1 MFRFATPWAFLLLA
15 VIPALLYVRFARRR
29 PPAVRFPATGPLKR
43 LPRTWRVRLAALP
56 VWIRAAALALLVIA
70 LARPQEGSERV
81 VDVSRGVAIEMVVDR
96 SSSMGAELRYRGRR
110 LNRLEAALRLFRDFV
125 EGSGD
130 LAGRPSDL
138 IGLVTFAR
146 YADTI
151 CPLTLDHDTLIGFL
165 PTVRLVDRE
174 SEDGTAIGDAVALA
188 AARLRTAEEALAGQ
202 TGRRKDYEIKSKV
215 IILLTDGQNNAGKR
229 TVEEAAELAASWGIK
244 IYAIGIGGEGA
255 ATIRTP
261 FGTYTVPVGEGVD
274 EATLRTLAETTGGM
288 YRVAEDAE
296 ALRAVYEEI
305 DKLEKTEI
313 ESTRFVDYREMFPPF
328 AVAGLLL
335 LGLETVLGAVTLRRA
350 P

>member
-1 MFRFATPWAFLLLA
+1 MFFLLA
-15 VIPALLYVRFARRR
+15 VVPVMLYVRFARRR
-29 PPAVRFPATGPLKR
+29 PPAVRFPATEPLRR
-43 LPRTWRVRLAALP
+43 LPASWRVRLASLP
-56 VWIRAAALALLVIA
+56 VWLRAAALVLLVIA
-70 LARPQEGSERV
+70 LARPQEGTERV

-96 SSSMGAELRYRGRR
+96 SSSMSAEFRYRGQR
-110 LNRLEAALRLFRDFV
+110 LNRLEVALRVFEDFV
-125 EGSGD
+125 LGAGD
-130 LAGRPSDL
+130 LKGRPSDL
-138 IGLVTFAR
+138 IGLITFAR

-151 CPLTLDHDTLIGFL
+151 CPLTLDHDTLVGFL

-188 AARLRTAEEALAGQ
+188 AARLRTAEEALARQ

-261 FGTYTVPVGEGVD
+261 FGSYTVPVGEGVD
-274 EATLRTLAETTGGM
+274 EATLRTLAETTGGA

-328 AVAGLLL
+328 AMAGLLL
-335 LGLETVLGAVTLRRA
+335 LGLEIVLGGVVLRRA

>member
-1 MFRFATPWAFLLLA
+1 MFRFATPWMFALLA
-15 VIPALLYVRFARRR
+15 IIPAVLYLRFKRRR
-29 PPAVRFPATGPLKR
+29 PPAVRFPATGALRR
-43 LPRTWRVRLAALP
+43 LPVTWRVRLAGLP
-56 VWIRAAALALLVIA
+56 VWLRAAALVLLVIA
-70 LARPQEGSERV
+70 LARPQRGTERI

-96 SSSMGAELRYRGRR
+96 SSSMSAEFRYRGRR
-110 LNRLEAALRLFRDFV
+110 LNRLEVALRVFEDFV
-125 EGSGD
+125 RGAGD
-130 LAGRPSDL
+130 LKGRPSDL
-138 IGLVTFAR
+138 IGLITFAR

-188 AARLRTAEEALAGQ
+188 AARLRTAEEVLARQ

-229 TVEEAAELAASWGIK
+229 TVQQAAELAASWGIK

-274 EATLRTLAETTGGM
+274 EATLRTLAETTGGI

-328 AVAGLLL
+328 AMAALLL
-335 LGLETVLGAVTLRRA
+335 LGLEIVVGGTVLRRA

>member
-1 MFRFATPWAFLLLA
+1 MFRFGSPWMFLLLA
-15 VIPALLYVRFARRR
+15 VIPAVLYVRLAWRR
-29 PPAVRFPATGPLKR
+29 PPAVRFPTTQPVRQLSSG
-43 LPRTWRVRLAALP
+43 WRVRLASLP
-56 VWIRAAALALLVIA
+56 LWIRAGALILLVIA
-70 LARPQEGSERV
+70 LARPQEGMERV
-81 VDVSRGVAIEMVVDR
+81 VDVSRGVAIEMVIDR
-96 SSSMGAELRYRGRR
+96 SSSMSAEFRYRGER
-110 LNRLEAALRLFRDFV
+110 LNRLDVALRLFQDFV
-125 EGSGD
+125 EGAGD
-130 LAGRPSDL
+130 LSGRPSDL

-146 YADTI
+146 YADTV
-151 CPLTLDHDTLIGFL
+151 CPLTLDHDTLVQFL

-188 AARLRTAEEALAGQ
+188 AARLRTAEEALARQ

-229 TVEEAAELAASWGIK
+229 TVKEAAELAAAWGIK

-274 EATLRTLAETTGGM
+274 EATLRTLAETTGGL

-296 ALRAVYEEI
+296 ALRSVYEEI

-313 ESTRFVDYREMFPPF
+313 ESTRFVDYREKFPPF
-328 AVAGLLL
+328 AMAGLIL
-335 LGLETVLGAVTLRRA
+335 LGLEIVLSATVLRRA